1 MITRKSKKNGNGYFF
16 YSASTVFFFF
26 VSLSNYQ
33 KAIPSPGD
41 EDRRLETEEVS
52 LVIMSSFS
60 LGFSCF
66 FRRRRQ

>member
-1 MITRKSKKNGNGYFF
+1 MSSFSLGFSYFF